1 VLLVLIIVILF
12 EVEIEFV
19 LNVHALGPQRLAR
32 SCVVDL
38 FSVLLVD
45 VLHELVLPVVLRV
58 AL

>member
-1 VLLVLIIVILF
+1 VLIIVILF
-12 EVEIEFV
+12 EVEVEFV
-19 LNVHALGPQRLAR
+19 LNIYALGPQRLAR